1 MRFLLS
7 YTPITGSVFYS
18 IAAVL
23 YRLSSINLVN
33 HTPSIHFF
41 TSIPRLG
48 TKKSVFDTFFE
59 EILYIDSEEKREA
72 LNGSGK

>member
-1 MRFLLS
+1 
-7 YTPITGSVFYS
+7 
-18 IAAVL
+18 
-23 YRLSSINLVN
+23 
-33 HTPSIHFF
+33 
-41 TSIPRLG
+41 LG